1 MQVINLFSNEESIEQ
16 HIRDLLTAEGDIPI
30 GYIDDYISSIFAYS
44 SFEDYVGITDE
55 AILNDWSEWM
65 DEDGEWKA
73 K

>member
-1 MQVINLFSNEESIEQ
+1 MTQEQIEQ
-16 HIRDLLTAEGDIPI
+16 RIKDVLIAKGDIPF
-30 GYIDDYISSIFAYS
+30 GYIVNYIECILAYS

-73 K
+73 Q

>member
-1 MQVINLFSNEESIEQ
+1 MTQEQIEQ
-16 HIRDLLTAEGDIPI
+16 RIRDLLTAEGDIPI
-30 GYIDDYISSIFAYS
+30 GYIDGYIDCILSYS

-65 DEDGEWKA
+65 DEDGDWKA

>member
-1 MQVINLFSNEESIEQ
+1 MTQEQIEQ
-16 HIRDLLTAEGDIPI
+16 RIRDVLTAEGDIPI
-30 GYIDDYISSIFAYS
+30 GYIDGYIDSIFAYS
-44 SFEDYVGITDE
+44 SLEDYVGITDE